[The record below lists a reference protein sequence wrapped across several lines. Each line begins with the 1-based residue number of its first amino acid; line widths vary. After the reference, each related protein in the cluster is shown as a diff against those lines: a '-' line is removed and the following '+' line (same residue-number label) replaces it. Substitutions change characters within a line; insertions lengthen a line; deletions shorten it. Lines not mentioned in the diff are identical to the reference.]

1 MSLEGARLFRLP
13 SKTHGAMIAVYKK
26 GKHTWLYHFKP
37 NNQSQGWLEIS
48 NCCKCATAAKGT
60 LLQLEN

>member
-1 MSLEGARLFRLP
+1 
-13 SKTHGAMIAVYKK
+13 MIAVYKK